1 METDEEMNIMNKA
14 IDNNENGIDLS
25 EIRTLSKD
33 QEDVILLLELSRLRK
48 KGQISDVTFMRAMAE
63 WEI

>member
-1 METDEEMNIMNKA
+1 MNKA
-14 IDNNENGIDLS
+14 IDNNESGIDLS

>member
-1 METDEEMNIMNKA
+1 MNKA
-14 IDNNENGIDLS
+14 KDNNESGIELS

-48 KGQISDVTFMRAMAE
+48 KGVITLETFIKTVKE